1 MKAPP
6 PGLAALAPAHKHAAP
21 QPCRARG
28 AGGLTPGAARSHCW
42 GGKWSSLVAAASC
55 GAKRGR
61 MVWIDLFAVRQFP
74 GNEADLDV
82 RGVVR
87 PPRPPARVRTGAYR
101 PSLAECRIRGFED

>member
-28 AGGLTPGAARSHCW
+28 AGGLTPGAAPSHCW

-74 GNEADLDV
+74 GNEADLDF

-87 PPRPPARVRTGAYR
+87 PPRPAPPARVRTGAHR
-101 PSLAECRIRGFED
+101 PSSARAPD